1 MAVWQLPQ
9 ARDGFVDGV
18 VDLEVLTLQIE
29 AALPAVVEPD
39 EGDAGVVGRAFAD
52 QEGIARQAAGLVQ
65 QGRGGRPV
73 GLVQHGVVQ
82 RRHDARERGLLA
94 HTHPNTLVI
103 RWPSSRTSR
112 LAAWIAS
119 GRFRHSN
126 PFLKSEKLRP
136 LAGHGVGPF
145 PPVDI
150 AQVEL
155 DRLNRPVDQPTR
167 IVVAEHG

>member
-1 MAVWQLPQ
+1 M
-9 ARDGFVDGV
+9 
-18 VDLEVLTLQIE
+18 
-29 AALPAVVEPD
+29 
-39 EGDAGVVGRAFAD
+39 
-52 QEGIARQAAGLVQ
+52 
-65 QGRGGRPV
+65 

-94 HTHPNTLVI
+94 HTHPNTRVI

-112 LAAWIAS
+112 LATCIAS

-126 PFLKSEKLRP
+126 PFLKSEKLRR
-136 LAGHGVGPF
+136 LAGHGADPF

-155 DRLNRPVDQPTR
+155 DRLNRPVDQATR
-167 IVVAEHG
+167 LVVAEHG